1 MDVILLKDVEKLG
14 DKNEV
19 VSVKPG
25 YARNYL
31 FPNGLA
37 ITANKS
43 NLKTL
48 HHILR
53 REEEKE
59 LEKLSDYQE
68 MAASFEGKVLR
79 IGAKAGSEGKIF
91 GSVTTVQLAQA
102 FSEQLE
108 MEIDRKKIV
117 IPEEV
122 KSLGTY
128 HAEVRFHKE
137 VVRSEERRV
146 GKERRYR

>member
-31 FPNGLA
+31 FPQGLA
-37 ITANKS
+37 KTANRS
-43 NLKTL
+43 NMKTL

-59 LEKLSDYQE
+59 LEKLSDYQA
-68 MAASFEGKVLR
+68 MATNLEDKVLK
-79 IGAKAGSEGKIF
+79 IGAKAGAEGKIF

-102 FSEQLE
+102 FREQLN

-122 KSLGTY
+122 KSIGSY

-137 VVRSEERRV
+137 VI
-146 GKERRYR
+146 GKIAFEVIQE

>member
-91 GSVTTVQLAQA
+91 GSVTTVQ
-102 FSEQLE
+102 
-108 MEIDRKKIV
+108 DRKSTRLNSSHVAISYAVFCLK
-117 IPEEV
+117 
-122 KSLGTY
+122 KKNTDND
-128 HAEVRFHKE
+128 
-137 VVRSEERRV
+137 
-146 GKERRYR
+146 

>member
-102 FSEQLE
+102 FR
-108 MEIDRKKIV
+108 DRKSTRLNSSHVAISYAVFCLK
-117 IPEEV
+117 
-122 KSLGTY
+122 KKKKKKKKLY
-128 HAEVRFHKE
+128 
-137 VVRSEERRV
+137 
-146 GKERRYR
+146 